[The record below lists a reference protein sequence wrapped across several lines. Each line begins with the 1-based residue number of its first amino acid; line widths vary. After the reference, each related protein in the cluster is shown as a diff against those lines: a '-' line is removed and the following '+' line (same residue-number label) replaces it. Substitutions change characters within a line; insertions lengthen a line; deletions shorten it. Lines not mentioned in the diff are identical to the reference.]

1 MSDEQREAA
10 EAGWREAA
18 DDAVYDH
25 RNRPFTV
32 ELLKAWFGS
41 GVDVG
46 WDAAMA
52 AKAEPVQIDREAL
65 AKVLSL
71 SRHPMRWEYAATANI
86 QDEDYAQA
94 DAVIAHLA
102 AVTVP
107 WLNLDAPI
115 PYAGH
120 GADYMVN
127 LAAQPVTG
135 TVEWEYRCRFSGNPW
150 VEVSEDHRCGGERQR
165 RRKAGGWEAVTDE

>member
-1 MSDEQREAA
+1 MSDDQREAA

-52 AKAEPVQIDREAL
+52 AKAEPVQIDAEAK
-65 AKVLSL
+65 AKAVV
-71 SRHPMRWEYAATANI
+71 TA
-86 QDEDYAQA
+86 
-94 DAVIAHLA
+94 
-102 AVTVP
+102 
-107 WLNLDAPI
+107 WLDAGNYPQYHEYQKARLLDVWPSLYI
-115 PYAGH
+115 A
-120 GADYMVN
+120 VNN
-127 LAAQPVTG
+127 LAIIMKGA
-135 TVEWEYRCRFSGNPW
+135 
-150 VEVSEDHRCGGERQR
+150 
-165 RRKAGGWEAVTDE
+165 